1 MNTSFS
7 VLVVFL
13 LLMDFSI
20 AQKNL
25 PKEIVPGLPADG
37 NRDTGW
43 KAEPV
48 AGQIFIGYLRK
59 SSPPPLAGREAM
71 TADLVTLISVLKK
84 QTPLPLAKI
93 HLGELLAQEH
103 IQRHLMDQ
111 FQENHQAS
119 LWNAIGGPDVRPTP
133 GAPPLQSVALETL
146 RTVPDLKLI
155 EKALDEAGYQI
166 KGVEWKDFRV
176 VADKLFIVFNGDVW
190 ISVEPK

>member
-7 VLVVFL
+7 VLTVFL
-13 LLMDFSI
+13 LLMGFSI
-20 AQKNL
+20 AQKSL
-25 PKEIVPGLPADG
+25 PEETVPVLPVEG

-48 AGQIFIGYLRK
+48 AGQIFIGYVRK
-59 SSPPPLAGREAM
+59 AQPLEGREAM
-71 TADLVTLISVLKK
+71 TADLVTLISDLRK

-93 HLGELLAQEH
+93 HLGELLLQKH

-133 GAPPLQSVALETL
+133 SAPPLESLALETL

-155 EKALDEAGYQI
+155 EEALDEAGYRI
-166 KGVEWKDFRV
+166 KEVEWKDFRV

-190 ISVEPK
+190 ITVEPK